1 MVDEKILFDDED
13 SPIQTLKISPTDI
26 IQKEFSVRFRGYD
39 INQVDNFLE
48 ELAKELN
55 QVLEENTH
63 LKEAAHALQQE
74 LTEYRENEKNLYDA
88 LAAAK
93 QIGGDMQENAR
104 NEASLIISGARLDA
118 DKVIAEVRQQCAVL
132 QQEINGMMQKRA
144 QFETSLRSLL
154 ETYLGMLGGERRKA
168 GE

>member
-13 SPIQTLKISPTDI
+13 SPVQALKVSPTDI

-55 QVLEENTH
+55 QALEENTH
-63 LKEAAHALQQE
+63 LIEAARALQQE
-74 LTEYRENEKNLYDA
+74 LTEYRENEKTLYDA

-93 QIGGDMQENAR
+93 QIGGAMQDNAR
-104 NEASLIISGARLDA
+104 KEASLIISGARLDA
-118 DKVIAEVRQQCAVL
+118 EKVIAEVRQQCAAL
-132 QQEINGMMQKRA
+132 QQEISGMVQKRA

-154 ETYLGMLGGERRKA
+154 ETYLGMLGGERNNVK
-168 GE
+168 

>member
-13 SPIQTLKISPTDI
+13 LPIQTLKISPTDI
-26 IQKEFSVRFRGYD
+26 IQKEFSVHFRGYD

-55 QVLEENTH
+55 QVLEENTQ
-63 LKEAAHALQQE
+63 LKEAAHSLQQE
-74 LTEYRENEKNLYDA
+74 LTEYRENEKTLYDA

-93 QIGGDMQENAR
+93 QIGGAMQENAR

-118 DKVIAEVRQQCAVL
+118 EKVIAEVRQQCAVL
-132 QQEINGMMQKRA
+132 QQEINGMLQKRA